1 MEVFVGIDVA
11 KAHLDVFVLPQRKA
25 WQASNDELGIAG
37 LVASLAELT
46 PEAVILE
53 ATGGLESLL
62 TGALLAAGLP
72 VQVVNPRLVRD
83 FARSTGRLAK
93 TDAID
98 AQVLAQFGQAIR
110 PALRRLPDA
119 ETQVLRAL
127 VTRRQQLQ
135 EMLTAEKVRRHRDA
149 LSVRQSLEAN
159 IDWLQALIRELD
171 DELGH
176 SIRSSPAWREKDE
189 LLRSVPG
196 IGLVLSAVL
205 LSQLP
210 ELGRLEHKQIAALV
224 GVAPFNRDSGTLRGK
239 RTVWGGRSR
248 VRTSLYMGALVAT
261 RYNATIRAFYQKLLA
276 AGKPKKLALT
286 ACMNKLLGIINA
298 MLRSGRPWQ
307 TASA

>member
-11 KAHLDVFVLPQRKA
+11 KAHLDVFVLPQRQA